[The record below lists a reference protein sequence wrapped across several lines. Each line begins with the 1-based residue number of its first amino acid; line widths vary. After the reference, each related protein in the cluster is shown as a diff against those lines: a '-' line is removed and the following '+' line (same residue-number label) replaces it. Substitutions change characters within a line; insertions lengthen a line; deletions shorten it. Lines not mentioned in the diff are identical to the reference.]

1 MWKKVDLSKE
11 RIWSIMR
18 TVKRNESEID
28 VNTRQFSVLQDLVSA
43 SHYMTG
49 QALSEKYGVSTKT
62 IYSDIAAINE
72 KLSSFQI
79 AIEKKP
85 RLGVKLTLSPAKR
98 RRILA
103 FLEQGSAELVDE
115 GSQILREYELVRE
128 LTLGSKKVDIL
139 DWSVEHFISEASIRR
154 DLDKIEAQLLPYQIG
169 LVRGSGQVQLQGR
182 ECDIRKFLRNYM
194 IDHFDLS
201 MNQFAQDPGL
211 AIFFPSERVQ
221 SVAEIVANCA
231 VDYNFKTAES
241 YSIYLILDLLIS
253 AQRYLQQDVIQEN
266 SSSMMVEDL
275 SRYEVYVIAGELLSK
290 TTGVSMALISDAE
303 IRNISYT
310 LLSVGYEAQL
320 AEREEVKKAVS
331 AFIEKVSQLSGVDFT
346 GDDRLYRMLVN
357 HVPPMIYRLKSGIN
371 IKNQT
376 TEEIKSRYSVLYYIV
391 WMASKT
397 LSEEYQVELL
407 DAEVAFLTIYFEVAV
422 EKLIKPLTICVI
434 CPHGLATS
442 ELIMSSLKRIV
453 AAFDHLIKV
462 DLRDLERNKDLLN
475 RADLVISSVR
485 LEDVDFD
492 YIHVNPIMTDAELEL
507 IQRSYSGLTTGNRNM
522 LSMIHEDGAFAKS
535 VVIDLLQDNI
545 LLGEDCQ
552 TVEDCIQFMV
562 SKASRKNRKD
572 KKLLHSILAREKM
585 GSTSVYTGIALPHA
599 DPAFVNESQLIMMT
613 LNKPIKWGSNT
624 IKVVMLIAIAEKD
637 EEMYKK
643 ALVSLYSKIDN
654 REYIDRL
661 WKAKKKVSFIEEL

>member
-1 MWKKVDLSKE
+1 
-11 RIWSIMR
+11 MR

-154 DLDKIEAQLLPYQIG
+154 DLDKIEAQLLPYQIR

-201 MNQFAQDPGL
+201 MNQFVQDPGL

-266 SSSMMVEDL
+266 NSSMMVEDL

-320 AEREEVKKAVS
+320 AERAEVKKAVS

-346 GDDRLYRMLVN
+346 RDDHLYRMLVN

-507 IQRSYSGLTTGNRNM
+507 IQKSYSELTTGNRNM

>member
-331 AFIEKVSQLSGVDFT
+331 AFIEKVSQLSGVDLMGTTVFT
-346 GDDRLYRMLVN
+346 GC
-357 HVPPMIYRLKSGIN
+357 
-371 IKNQT
+371 
-376 TEEIKSRYSVLYYIV
+376 
-391 WMASKT
+391 W
-397 LSEEYQVELL
+397 
-407 DAEVAFLTIYFEVAV
+407 
-422 EKLIKPLTICVI
+422 
-434 CPHGLATS
+434 
-442 ELIMSSLKRIV
+442 
-453 AAFDHLIKV
+453 
-462 DLRDLERNKDLLN
+462 
-475 RADLVISSVR
+475 
-485 LEDVDFD
+485 
-492 YIHVNPIMTDAELEL
+492 
-507 IQRSYSGLTTGNRNM
+507 
-522 LSMIHEDGAFAKS
+522 
-535 VVIDLLQDNI
+535 
-545 LLGEDCQ
+545 
-552 TVEDCIQFMV
+552 
-562 SKASRKNRKD
+562 
-572 KKLLHSILAREKM
+572 
-585 GSTSVYTGIALPHA
+585 STMFHP
-599 DPAFVNESQLIMMT
+599 
-613 LNKPIKWGSNT
+613 
-624 IKVVMLIAIAEKD
+624 
-637 EEMYKK
+637 
-643 ALVSLYSKIDN
+643 
-654 REYIDRL
+654 
-661 WKAKKKVSFIEEL
+661 

>member
-85 RLGVKLTLSPAKR
+85 RLGVKLTLSPTKR

-320 AEREEVKKAVS
+320 AERAEVKKAVS

-346 GDDRLYRMLVN
+346 RDDHLYRMLVN

-507 IQRSYSGLTTGNRNM
+507 IQKSYSELTTGNRNM

>member
-1 MWKKVDLSKE
+1 M
-11 RIWSIMR
+11 RI
-18 TVKRNESEID
+18 VKRNESEID

-72 KLSSFQI
+72 KLSPFQI
-79 AIEKKP
+79 AIEKRP
-85 RLGVKLTLSPAKR
+85 RLGVKLTLSPTKR

-103 FLEQGSAELVDE
+103 FLEQGSSELVDE
-115 GSQILREYELVRE
+115 GSQILREYELLKE
-128 LTLGSKKVDIL
+128 LTLGSKVVDIV

-154 DLDKIEAQLLPYQIG
+154 DLDKIEAQLLPYQIR
-169 LVRGSGQVQLQGR
+169 LVRGSGQVELQGL

-201 MNQFAQDPGL
+201 MNQFVQDPGL

-221 SVAEIVANCA
+221 SVADIVANCA

-266 SSSMMVEDL
+266 SSSIMVEDL

-320 AEREEVKKAVS
+320 AERPEVKKAVS

-346 GDDRLYRMLVN
+346 RDAHLYNMLVN

-371 IKNQT
+371 IKNKT

-391 WMASKT
+391 WLASKT

-442 ELIMSSLKRIV
+442 ELIMSALQRIV
-453 AAFDHLIKV
+453 ANFDHLVKV
-462 DLRDLERNKDLLN
+462 DMRDLIAKKDLLN

-507 IQRSYSGLTTGNRNM
+507 IQKSYSELTTGNRNM
-522 LSMIHEDGAFAKS
+522 LSIIHEDGVFAKS
-535 VVIDLLQDNI
+535 VVLDLLQDNI
-545 LLGEDCQ
+545 LLGENCQ
-552 TVEDCIQFMV
+552 SVEDCIQFMV

-613 LNKPIKWGSNT
+613 LDKPIKWGSNT

-637 EEMYKK
+637 EEIYKK

-654 REYIDRL
+654 KDYINRL
-661 WKAKKKVSFIEEL
+661 WRANKKQTFIEEL

>member
-320 AEREEVKKAVS
+320 AERAEVKKAVS

-346 GDDRLYRMLVN
+346 RDDHLYRMLVN

-507 IQRSYSGLTTGNRNM
+507 IQRSYSELTTGNRNM

>member
-1 MWKKVDLSKE
+1 
-11 RIWSIMR
+11 MR

-407 DAEVAFLTIYFEVAV
+407 
-422 EKLIKPLTICVI
+422 
-434 CPHGLATS
+434 ATS

-507 IQRSYSGLTTGNRNM
+507 IQRSYSELTTGNRNM

>member
-154 DLDKIEAQLLPYQIG
+154 DLDKIEAQLLPYQIR

-201 MNQFAQDPGL
+201 MNQFVQDPGL

-266 SSSMMVEDL
+266 NSSMMVEDL

-320 AEREEVKKAVS
+320 AERAEVKKAVS

-346 GDDRLYRMLVN
+346 RDDHLYRMLVN

-507 IQRSYSGLTTGNRNM
+507 IQKSYSELTTGNRNM

-552 TVEDCIQFMV
+552 TVKDCIQFMV

>member
-1 MWKKVDLSKE
+1 
-11 RIWSIMR
+11 MR

-154 DLDKIEAQLLPYQIG
+154 DLDKIEGQLLPYQIG

-201 MNQFAQDPGL
+201 MNQFVQDPGL

-320 AEREEVKKAVS
+320 AERAEVKKAVS

-346 GDDRLYRMLVN
+346 GDDHLYRMLVN

-492 YIHVNPIMTDAELEL
+492 YIHVNPIMTDTELEL
-507 IQRSYSGLTTGNRNM
+507 IQRSYSELTTGNRNM

>member
-1 MWKKVDLSKE
+1 
-11 RIWSIMR
+11 MR

-154 DLDKIEAQLLPYQIG
+154 DLDKIEAQLLPYQIR

-201 MNQFAQDPGL
+201 MNQFANDPGL
-211 AIFFPSERVQ
+211 AVFFPSEQVQ
-221 SVAEIVANCA
+221 SVAEIVAGCA

-253 AQRYLQQDVIQEN
+253 AQRYLQQDVILEN
-266 SSSMMVEDL
+266 TFSIMVEDL
-275 SRYEVYVIAGELLSK
+275 SQYEVYVIAGELLSK

-320 AEREEVKKAVS
+320 AERPEVKKAVS

-346 GDDRLYRMLVN
+346 RDAHLYNMLVN

-371 IKNQT
+371 IKNKT

-391 WMASKT
+391 WLASKT

-442 ELIMSSLKRIV
+442 ELIMSALQRIV
-453 AAFDHLIKV
+453 ANFDHLVKV
-462 DLRDLERNKDLLN
+462 DMRDLIAKKDLLN

-492 YIHVNPIMTDAELEL
+492 YIHVNPIMTDGELEL
-507 IQRSYSGLTTGNRNM
+507 IQRSYSELTTGNRNM

-637 EEMYKK
+637 EEIYKK

-654 REYIDRL
+654 RDYIDRL
-661 WKAKKKVSFIEEL
+661 WKAKKKASFIEEL

>member
-154 DLDKIEAQLLPYQIG
+154 DLDKIEAQLLPYQIR

-320 AEREEVKKAVS
+320 AERAEVKKAVS

-346 GDDRLYRMLVN
+346 GDDHLYRMLVN

-462 DLRDLERNKDLLN
+462 DLRDL
-475 RADLVISSVR
+475 
-485 LEDVDFD
+485 
-492 YIHVNPIMTDAELEL
+492 
-507 IQRSYSGLTTGNRNM
+507 
-522 LSMIHEDGAFAKS
+522 
-535 VVIDLLQDNI
+535 
-545 LLGEDCQ
+545 
-552 TVEDCIQFMV
+552 
-562 SKASRKNRKD
+562 
-572 KKLLHSILAREKM
+572 
-585 GSTSVYTGIALPHA
+585 
-599 DPAFVNESQLIMMT
+599 
-613 LNKPIKWGSNT
+613 
-624 IKVVMLIAIAEKD
+624 
-637 EEMYKK
+637 
-643 ALVSLYSKIDN
+643 
-654 REYIDRL
+654 
-661 WKAKKKVSFIEEL
+661 

>member
-128 LTLGSKKVDIL
+128 LTLGSKKLDIL

-507 IQRSYSGLTTGNRNM
+507 IQRSYSELTTGNRNM

>member
-320 AEREEVKKAVS
+320 AERAEVKKAVS

-346 GDDRLYRMLVN
+346 GDDHLYRMLVN

-507 IQRSYSGLTTGNRNM
+507 IQRSYSELTTGNRNM

>member
-139 DWSVEHFISEASIRR
+139 DWSMEHFISEASIRR

-290 TTGVSMALISDAE
+290 TTGVSMALISDAG

-320 AEREEVKKAVS
+320 AERAEVKKAVS

-346 GDDRLYRMLVN
+346 GDDHLYRMLVN

-507 IQRSYSGLTTGNRNM
+507 IQRSYSELTTGNRNM

-572 KKLLHSILAREKM
+572 KKLLHSNLAREKM

>member
-492 YIHVNPIMTDAELEL
+492 YIHVNPIMTDTELEL
-507 IQRSYSGLTTGNRNM
+507 IQRSYSELTTGNRNM

>member
-154 DLDKIEAQLLPYQIG
+154 DLDKIEAQLLPYQIR

-320 AEREEVKKAVS
+320 AERAEVKKAVS

-346 GDDRLYRMLVN
+346 GDDHLYRMLVN

-507 IQRSYSGLTTGNRNM
+507 IQRSYSELTTGNRNM

>member
-28 VNTRQFSVLQDLVSA
+28 VNTRQFSVMQDLVSA

-346 GDDRLYRMLVN
+346 GDDHLYNMLVN

-507 IQRSYSGLTTGNRNM
+507 IQRSYSELTTGNRNM

-654 REYIDRL
+654 RDYIDRL
-661 WKAKKKVSFIEEL
+661 WKAKKKASFIEEL

>member
-79 AIEKKP
+79 AIEKKS

-154 DLDKIEAQLLPYQIG
+154 DLDKIEAQLLPYQIR

-201 MNQFAQDPGL
+201 MNQFAQYPGL

-320 AEREEVKKAVS
+320 AERAEVKKAVS

-346 GDDRLYRMLVN
+346 GDDHLYRMLVN

-507 IQRSYSGLTTGNRNM
+507 IQRSYSELTTGNRNM

>member
-1 MWKKVDLSKE
+1 
-11 RIWSIMR
+11 MR

-507 IQRSYSGLTTGNRNM
+507 IQRSYSELTTGNRNM

>member
-154 DLDKIEAQLLPYQIG
+154 DLDKIEAQLLPYQIR

-320 AEREEVKKAVS
+320 AERAEVKKAVS

-346 GDDRLYRMLVN
+346 RDDHLYRMLVN

-507 IQRSYSGLTTGNRNM
+507 IQRSYSELTTGNRNM

>member
-1 MWKKVDLSKE
+1 M
-11 RIWSIMR
+11 RI
-18 TVKRNESEID
+18 VKRNESEID

-154 DLDKIEAQLLPYQIG
+154 DLDKIEAQLLPYQIR

-194 IDHFDLS
+194 IDRFDLS
-201 MNQFAQDPGL
+201 MNQFVQDPGL

-266 SSSMMVEDL
+266 NSSMMVEDL

-320 AEREEVKKAVS
+320 AERAEVKKAVS

-346 GDDRLYRMLVN
+346 RDDHLYRMLVN

-507 IQRSYSGLTTGNRNM
+507 IQKSYSELTTGNRNM

>member
-266 SSSMMVEDL
+266 NSSMMVEDL

-320 AEREEVKKAVS
+320 AERAEVKKAVS

-346 GDDRLYRMLVN
+346 GDDHLYRMLVN

-507 IQRSYSGLTTGNRNM
+507 IQRSYSELTTGNRNM

>member
-154 DLDKIEAQLLPYQIG
+154 DLDKIEGQLLPYQIG

-201 MNQFAQDPGL
+201 MNQFVQDPGL

-266 SSSMMVEDL
+266 NSSMMVEDL

-320 AEREEVKKAVS
+320 AERAEVKKAVS

-346 GDDRLYRMLVN
+346 RDDHLYRMLVN

-507 IQRSYSGLTTGNRNM
+507 IQKSYSELTTGNRNM

>member
-1 MWKKVDLSKE
+1 
-11 RIWSIMR
+11 MR

-103 FLEQGSAELVDE
+103 FLEQGSADLVDE

-154 DLDKIEAQLLPYQIG
+154 DLDKIETQLLPYQIG

-201 MNQFAQDPGL
+201 MNQFVQDPGL

-320 AEREEVKKAVS
+320 AERAEVKKAVS

-346 GDDRLYRMLVN
+346 GDDHLYRMLVN

-485 LEDVDFD
+485 LEDVNFD

-507 IQRSYSGLTTGNRNM
+507 IQRSYSELTTGNRNM

-613 LNKPIKWGSNT
+613 LDKPIKWGSNT

-637 EEMYKK
+637 EEIYKK

-654 REYIDRL
+654 KDYINRL
-661 WKAKKKVSFIEEL
+661 WRANKKQTFIKEL

>member
-154 DLDKIEAQLLPYQIG
+154 DLDKIEAQLLPYQIR

-201 MNQFAQDPGL
+201 MNQFVQDPGL

-266 SSSMMVEDL
+266 NSSMMVEDL

-320 AEREEVKKAVS
+320 AERAEVKKAVS

-346 GDDRLYRMLVN
+346 RDDHLYRMLVN

-507 IQRSYSGLTTGNRNM
+507 IQKSYSELTTGNRNM

>member
-1 MWKKVDLSKE
+1 
-11 RIWSIMR
+11 MR
-18 TVKRNESEID
+18 TVKRNEGEID
-28 VNTRQFSVLQDLVSA
+28 LNTRQFSVLQDLVSA

-72 KLSSFQI
+72 KLVPFQVE
-79 AIEKKP
+79 IEKKP
-85 RLGVKLTLSPAKR
+85 RLGVKLTLSSIKR
-98 RRILA
+98 KKIQA
-103 FLEQGSAELVDE
+103 FFEQGSSELVDE
-115 GSQILREYELVRE
+115 GSQIFREYELVKE
-128 LTLGSKKVDIL
+128 LTLGEKVVDIL
-139 DWSVEHFISEASIRR
+139 DWSVEHFISEASIRH
-154 DLDKIEAQLLPYQIG
+154 DLDKIEAQLLPYQIR
-169 LVRGSGQVQLQGR
+169 LVRGNGQVHFQGR

-194 IDHFDLS
+194 IQHFDLS
-201 MNQFAQDPGL
+201 MNQFAHNPGL
-211 AIFFPSERVQ
+211 VLFFPSKRVE

-266 SSSMMVEDL
+266 TSSIMLEDL
-275 SRYEVYVIAGELLSK
+275 SQYEVYVIAGELLSK
-290 TTGVSMALISDAE
+290 ATGVSMGLISDAE

-320 AEREEVKKAVS
+320 AERSEVKKAVS
-331 AFIEKVSQLSGVDFT
+331 DFIEKVSQLSGVDFT
-346 GDDRLYRMLVN
+346 TDDHLYNMLVN
-357 HVPPMIYRLKSGIN
+357 HIPPMIYRLRSGIN

-391 WMASKT
+391 WLASKT

-422 EKLIKPLTICVI
+422 EKFIKPLTICVI

-453 AAFDHLIKV
+453 SSFDRLIKV
-462 DLRDLERNKDLLN
+462 DLRDLGNQKELLN
-475 RADLVISSVR
+475 KADLVISSVR
-485 LEDVDFD
+485 LEDVAFD
-492 YIHVNPIMTDAELEL
+492 YIHVNPIMTDSELEL
-507 IQRSYSGLTTGNRNM
+507 IQKSYAGLTTGNRNM
-522 LSMIHEDGAFAKS
+522 LSIIHEDGAFAKS
-535 VVIDLLQDNI
+535 VVLDLLQDNI
-545 LLGEDCQ
+545 LLGENCK
-552 TVEDCIQFMV
+552 TVEDCIQYMV

-637 EEMYKK
+637 EEIYKK

-654 REYIDRL
+654 KDYIDRL
-661 WKAKKKVSFIEEL
+661 WKAKKKLAFIEEL

>member
-1 MWKKVDLSKE
+1 MWKKVDLSIR
-11 RIWSIMR
+11 RIWAIMR
-18 TVKRNESEID
+18 HVKRDGSEID
-28 VNTRQFSVLQDLVSA
+28 LNTRQFSVLQDLVSA
-43 SHYMTG
+43 SHYMTR

-85 RLGVKLTLSPAKR
+85 RLGVKLTLSPTKR

-154 DLDKIEAQLLPYQIG
+154 DLDKIEPQLASYQIN
-169 LVRGSGQVQLQGR
+169 LVRGSGQVFLQGK
-182 ECDIRKFLRNYM
+182 EMDIRKFLRNYM

-201 MNQFAQDPGL
+201 MNQFANDPGL
-211 AIFFPSERVQ
+211 AVFFSSEQVQ
-221 SVAEIVANCA
+221 SVAEIVASCA

-253 AQRYLQQDVIQEN
+253 AQRYLQQDVILEN
-266 SSSMMVEDL
+266 TFSIMAEDL
-275 SRYEVYVIAGELLSK
+275 SQYEVYVIAGELLSK

-320 AEREEVKKAVS
+320 AERPEVKKAVS

-346 GDDRLYRMLVN
+346 RDAHLYNMLVN

-507 IQRSYSGLTTGNRNM
+507 IQKSYSELTTGNRNM
-522 LSMIHEDGAFAKS
+522 LSIIHEDGVFAKS

>member
-154 DLDKIEAQLLPYQIG
+154 DLDKIEGQLLPYQIG

-201 MNQFAQDPGL
+201 MNQFVQDPGL

-320 AEREEVKKAVS
+320 AERAEVKKAVS

-346 GDDRLYRMLVN
+346 RDDHLYRMLVN

-507 IQRSYSGLTTGNRNM
+507 IQRSYSELTTGNRNM

>member
-1 MWKKVDLSKE
+1 
-11 RIWSIMR
+11 MR

-320 AEREEVKKAVS
+320 AERAEVKKAVS

-346 GDDRLYRMLVN
+346 GDDHLYRMLVN

-507 IQRSYSGLTTGNRNM
+507 IQRSYSELTTGNRNM

>member
-103 FLEQGSAELVDE
+103 FLEQGSADLVDE

-154 DLDKIEAQLLPYQIG
+154 DLDKIETQLLPYQIG

-201 MNQFAQDPGL
+201 MNQFVQDPGL

-320 AEREEVKKAVS
+320 AERAEVKKAVS

-346 GDDRLYRMLVN
+346 GDDHLYRMLVN

-485 LEDVDFD
+485 LEDVNFD

-507 IQRSYSGLTTGNRNM
+507 IQRSYSELTTGNRNM

-613 LNKPIKWGSNT
+613 LDKPIKWGSNT

-637 EEMYKK
+637 EEIYKK

-654 REYIDRL
+654 KDYINRL
-661 WKAKKKVSFIEEL
+661 WRANKKQTFIEEL

>member
-1 MWKKVDLSKE
+1 
-11 RIWSIMR
+11 MR

-154 DLDKIEAQLLPYQIG
+154 DLDKIEAQLLPYQIR

-266 SSSMMVEDL
+266 NSSMMVEDL

-320 AEREEVKKAVS
+320 AERAEVKKAVS

-346 GDDRLYRMLVN
+346 GDDHLYRMLVN

-492 YIHVNPIMTDAELEL
+492 YIHVNPIMTDTELEL
-507 IQRSYSGLTTGNRNM
+507 IQRSYSELTTGNRNM

>member
-1 MWKKVDLSKE
+1 
-11 RIWSIMR
+11 MR

-253 AQRYLQQDVIQEN
+253 AQRYLQQDVILEN
-266 SSSMMVEDL
+266 TFSIMAEDL
-275 SRYEVYVIAGELLSK
+275 SQYEVYVIAGELLSK

-320 AEREEVKKAVS
+320 AERPEVKKAVS

-346 GDDRLYRMLVN
+346 RDAHLYNMLVN

-371 IKNQT
+371 IKNKT

-391 WMASKT
+391 WLASKT

-507 IQRSYSGLTTGNRNM
+507 IQKSYSELTTGNRNM
-522 LSMIHEDGAFAKS
+522 LSIIHEDGVFAKS
-535 VVIDLLQDNI
+535 VVLDLLQDNI
-545 LLGEDCQ
+545 LLGENCQ
-552 TVEDCIQFMV
+552 SVEDCIQFMV

-637 EEMYKK
+637 EEIYKK

-654 REYIDRL
+654 KDYINRL
-661 WKAKKKVSFIEEL
+661 WRANKKQTFIKEL

>member
-1 MWKKVDLSKE
+1 
-11 RIWSIMR
+11 MR

-221 SVAEIVANCA
+221 SVAEIVADCA

-320 AEREEVKKAVS
+320 AERAEVKKAVS

-346 GDDRLYRMLVN
+346 GDDHLYRMLVN

-507 IQRSYSGLTTGNRNM
+507 IQKSYSELTTGNRNM
-522 LSMIHEDGAFAKS
+522 LSIIHEDGVFAKS

>member
-1 MWKKVDLSKE
+1 M
-11 RIWSIMR
+11 RI
-18 TVKRNESEID
+18 VKRNESEID

-79 AIEKKP
+79 AIEKRP
-85 RLGVKLTLSPAKR
+85 RLGVKLTLSPTKR

-103 FLEQGSAELVDE
+103 FLEQGSSELVDE

-154 DLDKIEAQLLPYQIG
+154 DLDKIEAQLLPYQIH

-182 ECDIRKFLRNYM
+182 ECDIRKFLRNYLM
-194 IDHFDLS
+194 DHFDLS
-201 MNQFAQDPGL
+201 MNQFVQDPGL

-221 SVAEIVANCA
+221 SVADIVANCA

-266 SSSMMVEDL
+266 SSSIMVEDL

-303 IRNISYT
+303 IRYISYT
-310 LLSVGYEAQL
+310 LLSVGYETQL
-320 AEREEVKKAVS
+320 AERSEVKTAVS
-331 AFIEKVSQLSGVDFT
+331 AFIKKVSQLSGVDFT
-346 GDDRLYRMLVN
+346 KDDHLYNMLVN

-391 WMASKT
+391 WLASKT

-453 AAFDHLIKV
+453 ASFDHLIKV
-462 DLRDLERNKDLLN
+462 DLRDLERMKDLLN

-492 YIHVNPIMTDAELEL
+492 YIHVNPIMTDGELEL
-507 IQRSYSGLTTGNRNM
+507 IQRSYSELTTGNRNM
-522 LSMIHEDGAFAKS
+522 LSIIHEDGAFAKS
-535 VVIDLLQDNI
+535 VVLDLLQDNI
-545 LLGEDCQ
+545 LLGEECH
-552 TVEDCIQFMV
+552 TVEDCIQYMV

-637 EEMYKK
+637 EEIYKK

-654 REYIDRL
+654 RDYIDRL
-661 WKAKKKVSFIEEL
+661 WKAKKKASFIEEL

>member
-1 MWKKVDLSKE
+1 MWKKVDLSIR
-11 RIWSIMR
+11 RIWAIMR
-18 TVKRNESEID
+18 HVKRDGSEID
-28 VNTRQFSVLQDLVSA
+28 LNTRQFSVLQDLVSA

-154 DLDKIEAQLLPYQIG
+154 DLDKIEAQLLPYQIR

-201 MNQFAQDPGL
+201 MNQFVQDPGL

-266 SSSMMVEDL
+266 NSSMMVEDL

-320 AEREEVKKAVS
+320 AERAEVKKAVS

-346 GDDRLYRMLVN
+346 RDDHLYRMLVN

-507 IQRSYSGLTTGNRNM
+507 IQKSYSELTTGNRNM

-637 EEMYKK
+637 EEIYKK

-654 REYIDRL
+654 KDYINRL
-661 WKAKKKVSFIEEL
+661 WRANKKQTFIKEL

>member
-154 DLDKIEAQLLPYQIG
+154 DLDKIEGQLLPYQIG

-320 AEREEVKKAVS
+320 AERAEVKKAVS

-346 GDDRLYRMLVN
+346 GDDHLYRMLVN

-492 YIHVNPIMTDAELEL
+492 YIHVNPIMTDTELEL
-507 IQRSYSGLTTGNRNM
+507 IQRSYSELTTGNRNM

>member
-1 MWKKVDLSKE
+1 M
-11 RIWSIMR
+11 RI
-18 TVKRNESEID
+18 VKRNESEID

-79 AIEKKP
+79 AIEKRP
-85 RLGVKLTLSPAKR
+85 RLGVKLTLSPTKR

-103 FLEQGSAELVDE
+103 FLEQGSSELVDE

-154 DLDKIEAQLLPYQIG
+154 DLDKIEAQLLPYQIH

-182 ECDIRKFLRNYM
+182 ECDIRKFLRNYLM
-194 IDHFDLS
+194 DHFDLS
-201 MNQFAQDPGL
+201 MNQFVQDPGL

-221 SVAEIVANCA
+221 SVADIVANCA

-266 SSSMMVEDL
+266 SSSIMVEDL
-275 SRYEVYVIAGELLSK
+275 PRYEVYVIAGELLSK

-303 IRNISYT
+303 IRYISYT
-310 LLSVGYEAQL
+310 LLSVGYETQL
-320 AEREEVKKAVS
+320 AERSEVKTAVS
-331 AFIEKVSQLSGVDFT
+331 AFIKKVSQLSGVDFT
-346 GDDRLYRMLVN
+346 GDDHLYNMLVN

-391 WMASKT
+391 WLASKT

-453 AAFDHLIKV
+453 ASFDHLIKV
-462 DLRDLERNKDLLN
+462 DLRDLERMKDLLN

-492 YIHVNPIMTDAELEL
+492 YIHVNPIMTDGELEL
-507 IQRSYSGLTTGNRNM
+507 IQRSYSELTTGNRNM
-522 LSMIHEDGAFAKS
+522 LSIIHEDGAFAKS
-535 VVIDLLQDNI
+535 VVLDLLQDNI
-545 LLGEDCQ
+545 LLGEECH
-552 TVEDCIQFMV
+552 TVEDCIQYMV

-637 EEMYKK
+637 EEIYKK

-654 REYIDRL
+654 RDYIDRL
-661 WKAKKKVSFIEEL
+661 WKAKKKASFIEEL

>member
-154 DLDKIEAQLLPYQIG
+154 DLDKIEAQLLPYQIR

-201 MNQFAQDPGL
+201 MNQFANDPGL
-211 AIFFPSERVQ
+211 AVFFPSEQVQ
-221 SVAEIVANCA
+221 SVAEIVAGCA

-253 AQRYLQQDVIQEN
+253 AQRYLQQDVILEN
-266 SSSMMVEDL
+266 TFSIMVEDL
-275 SRYEVYVIAGELLSK
+275 SQYEVYVIAGELLSK

-320 AEREEVKKAVS
+320 AERPEVKKAVS

-346 GDDRLYRMLVN
+346 RDAHLYNMLVN

-371 IKNQT
+371 IKNKT

-391 WMASKT
+391 WLASKT

-442 ELIMSSLKRIV
+442 ELIMSALQRIV
-453 AAFDHLIKV
+453 ANFDHLVKV
-462 DLRDLERNKDLLN
+462 DMRDLIAKKDLLN

-492 YIHVNPIMTDAELEL
+492 YIHVNPIMTDGELEL
-507 IQRSYSGLTTGNRNM
+507 IQRSYSELTTGNRNM

-637 EEMYKK
+637 EEIYKK

-654 REYIDRL
+654 RDYIDRL
-661 WKAKKKVSFIEEL
+661 WKAKKKASFIEEL